1 MSIFTI
7 VVNALLL
14 VAIFWLIYREARDRY
29 KNNRRVNVHIDET
42 NQVAFIAPRPKAS
55 DRDIDLITNELRG
68 LYKTV
73 LVFENDV
80 SLRGLKRGGK

>member
-1 MSIFTI
+1 MTIFSL

-14 VAIFWLIYREARDRY
+14 VALFWLLYREARDRY

-55 DRDIDLITNELRG
+55 DRDIDLVFNELRG

-80 SLRGLKRGGK
+80 NLRGLKHKR

>member
-1 MSIFTI
+1 MSIFT
-7 VVNALLL
+7 VVINALLL

-29 KNNRRVNVHIDET
+29 KNTRRVNVHIDET

-55 DRDIDLITNELRG
+55 DRDINLIANQLRG

-80 SLRGLKRGGK
+80 NLRGLKRGGK